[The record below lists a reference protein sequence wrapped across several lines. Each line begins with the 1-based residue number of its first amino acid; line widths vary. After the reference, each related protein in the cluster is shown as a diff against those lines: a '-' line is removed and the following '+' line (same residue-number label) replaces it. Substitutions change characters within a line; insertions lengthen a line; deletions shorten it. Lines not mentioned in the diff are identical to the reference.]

1 MFPGLSELTKGLT
14 FYAIVFALVVS
25 VANARLDG
33 HTLLLVARFSC
44 IDVGPEATG
53 HESRDG
59 ALAGRAARLKIRP
72 RPRAG
77 PRSRPGRAA
86 PGLTRRPDRRCVG
99 RSASARGRARRWPPT
114 RPM

>member
-14 FYAIVFALVVS
+14 FYAIVFALVS
-25 VANARLDG
+25 GANARLDG

-59 ALAGRAARLKIRP
+59 ALAGRGGSLEYQTASASRAQVQARTS
-72 RPRAG
+72 RAG
-77 PRSRPGRAA
+77 ADST
-86 PGLTRRPDRRCVG
+86 TR
-99 RSASARGRARRWPPT
+99 
-114 RPM
+114 

>member
-59 ALAGRAARLKIRP
+59 ALAGRGGSLEYQTASASRAQVQARTS
-72 RPRAG
+72 RAG
-77 PRSRPGRAA
+77 ADST
-86 PGLTRRPDRRCVG
+86 TR
-99 RSASARGRARRWPPT
+99 
-114 RPM
+114 